1 MSVFEYLASNYFFTG
16 AFIRSVLS
24 WTKALYFQ
32 HVLFSS
38 GSTARIKSSITFRK
52 IPMLLIPY

>member
-32 HVLFSS
+32 HVLFLS
-38 GSTARIKSSITFRK
+38 GSAVRVKSSITSRK
-52 IPMLLIPY
+52 ISMLLIPY